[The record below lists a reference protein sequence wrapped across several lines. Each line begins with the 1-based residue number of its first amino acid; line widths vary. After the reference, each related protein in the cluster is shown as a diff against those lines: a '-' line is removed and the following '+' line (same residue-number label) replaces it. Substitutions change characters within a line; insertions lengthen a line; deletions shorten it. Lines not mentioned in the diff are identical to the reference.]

1 MSVAVLVTARAHDE
15 QYDWTTSEI
24 AAQKD
29 GLEPAII
36 DVIRQ
41 MKSPTGLGEKE
52 TAIIQFGRELFGR
65 HYVSAETY
73 ARALQIFGERD
84 LVDVVNLMAQHADD
98 ATILTA
104 FDQRLP
110 VAQKPLLPISNSA
123 K

>member
-15 QYDWTTSEI
+15 QYDWTTGEI
-24 AAQKD
+24 TAQKD

-41 MKSPTGLGEKE
+41 MKPPSGIGEKE
-52 TAIIQFGRELFGR
+52 SAIIQFGRELFGR

-84 LVDVVNLMAQHADD
+84 LVDLVNLMAQHADD
-98 ATILTA
+98 ATVLTA

-110 VAQKPLLPISNSA
+110 AGQKPLLPVP
-123 K
+123 